1 MFLSQPEYQP
11 SLVLQQLAFNTYSL
25 SERLALLN
33 IPTQDLNQDLGDIAS
48 QRLQSWQKIA
58 AKNDSL
64 KFSRRL
70 LWSGLNQDR
79 VLAALAG
86 GEPTEKCKAPIADWL
101 ICLQSVLNIAN
112 NYSPQSSPK
121 TLQHQCFKSESPI
134 PFESV
139 YVPFLAVAENNLPF
153 LNYLVPEAKNHLLRS
168 LLENLATIGTPT
180 LMGEFEAFRNNNNS
194 LRDFLLMQITHKQK
208 QKFQSFLELLFED
221 GLWGLF
227 QKYPVLAKLL
237 SLAVIF
243 WCESIS
249 EFQSRL
255 EQDWKEIEKCF
266 SPNQSLTQVV
276 DCQCNLSDSHN
287 RGRSVLMITFDTG
300 LKIVYKP
307 RNLAIDCAFNEI
319 LDWCNQQSSLLY
331 LRPITI
337 LNRENHG
344 WMEFIPN
351 SPCKDNSSI
360 ERFYERCGMLLAL
373 LYLLEGTDCH
383 QENLIANGEHPVFI
397 DGETLF
403 HHHIKT
409 TSKTDHTAF
418 ENASQIL
425 QDSVLR
431 TFLLPQWGIL
441 PNDTLSVDVS
451 GLGGVNQFYETPVW
465 KHINTDGMRVET
477 ARKNVIQ
484 GNAPTLLGETIDMSS
499 YQLEVTKGFQ
509 KMYLAL
515 MNHKEFLLSKDSLL
529 HAFEQIKVRFIF
541 RNTQTYYTIL
551 QNSYDPKYMRN
562 GVDRSIAFESLSRAF
577 LTSDQCP
584 PYWSILEA
592 EIQSLEQMDIPFF
605 TTLTNDTHIYSE
617 NKGKLDSELFGQ
629 SSFNVVQNNL
639 RSLSEEGLLNQLTTI
654 KGTLKARFLQE
665 SSLPNL
671 STSIN
676 TQNSNYVFNYV
687 ESDTEQALLGT
698 AILLG
703 EAVVSKGIT
712 GSDSSLAWIGL
723 TYKPT
728 ISRFRW
734 NVLGGGLWDGN
745 IGIALF
751 FASLAKITG
760 ESQWY
765 EYTQQV
771 LSPLQETFSSLN
783 SLQQCR
789 VGNDIGIAGLGSMI
803 YGLET
808 IGKLL
813 GSQNFASSSQKILEC
828 ITPELIEGDIYFT
841 VLNGSAGG
849 ILGLLAL
856 SESSPLALELARK
869 CGHHLVGQ
877 KGDGDKTPK
886 PIGFSSGM
894 AGIAYSLLQLYKATG
909 DEIYLE
915 TAKVAIT
922 YERLSFDRQSGTWN
936 DFRSDPPRNSMSW
949 ANGATGI
956 ALARLGGLSELDTPD
971 IREEIDRVL
980 QAIKQYSIW
989 GEDDLMWGNCGR
1001 IETLLVAANA
1011 CNYPDLLPLA
1021 KSWGNTIQKSQ
1032 KLLVEDKDHF
1042 INPSF
1047 LHGVSGV
1054 GYTLLRLIY
1063 PHVLPSILLW
1073 QSGESDESFTI
1084 GHL

>member
-1 MFLSQPEYQP
+1 MFLSQPDYQP
-11 SLVLQQLAFNTYSL
+11 SLALQQLAFNTYSL
-25 SERLALLN
+25 TERLALSN
-33 IPTQDLNQDLGDIAS
+33 IPIQDLNQDLGDIAR
-48 QRLQSWQKIA
+48 QRLQTWQKIA
-58 AKNDSL
+58 AKNDL
-64 KFSRRL
+64 IKFSHRL

-86 GEPTEKCKAPIADWL
+86 GEPTEQCKVPISDWL

-112 NYSPQSSPK
+112 NYSPKSSPK
-121 TLQHQCFKSESPI
+121 TLQNQCFKSESPI

-139 YVPFLAVAENNLPF
+139 YVPFLAVAENNLQF
-153 LNYLVPEAKNHLLRS
+153 LNCLAPEAKNHLLRS
-168 LLENLATIGTPT
+168 LLENLAKIGTPT
-180 LMGEFEAFRNNNNS
+180 LMGEFETFRGNNNS
-194 LRDFLLMQITHKQK
+194 LRDFLLMHITHKQR

-243 WCESIS
+243 WCKSIS

-266 SPNQSLTQVV
+266 SPHQSLTQVV

-287 RGRSVLMITFDTG
+287 GGRSVLIITFDTG

-307 RNLAIDCAFNEI
+307 RNLAIDCAFNKI
-319 LDWCNQQSSLLY
+319 LDWCNQQPSLLH
-331 LRPITI
+331 LLPITI
-337 LNRENHG
+337 LNREDYG

-351 SPCKDNSSI
+351 RPCKDNSSI

-383 QENLIANGEHPVFI
+383 QENLIASGEYPVFI

-409 TSKTDHTAF
+409 RSKTDHTAL

-441 PNDTLSVDVS
+441 PNDTLTVDIS
-451 GLGGVNQFYETPVW
+451 GLGGETQSYETPVW
-465 KHINTDGMRVET
+465 KHINTDGMRLET
-477 ARKNVIQ
+477 AQTKVVQ
-484 GNAPTLLGETIDMSS
+484 ENAPTLLGKTIDMSS

-509 KMYLAL
+509 KMYLVL
-515 MNHKEFLLSKDSLL
+515 LNQKEFLLSKDSHLQ
-529 HAFEQIKVRFIF
+529 AFAQIKVRFVF
-541 RNTQTYYTIL
+541 RNTQTYYAIL
-551 QNSYDPKYMRN
+551 QNSYNPKYMKN
-562 GVDRSIAFESLSRAF
+562 GVDRSIALESLSRAF
-577 LTSDQCP
+577 LTSDERP
-584 PYWSILEA
+584 IYWSILEA

-605 TTLTNDTHIYSE
+605 STVTNDTHIYSP
-617 NKGKLDSELFGQ
+617 NGITDTGTFSQ
-629 SSFNVVQNNL
+629 SSFLTVQNNIEL
-639 RSLSEEGLLNQLTTI
+639 LSKEKLQTQLVIIEGALQ
-654 KGTLKARFLQE
+654 ARYRQE
-665 SSLPNL
+665 PSLPTTPILLEAQN
-671 STSIN
+671 TDYAKIN
-676 TQNSNYVFNYV
+676 RNK
-687 ESDTEQALLGT
+687 ALLET
-698 AILLG
+698 AIILG
-703 EAVVSKGIT
+703 ETLISKGIT
-712 GSDSSLAWIGL
+712 GSDSGLAWFGL

-734 NVLGGGLWDGN
+734 QVLGVGFWDGN

-783 SLQQCR
+783 SLQQR
-789 VGNDIGIAGLGSMI
+789 RFGTDIGIANLGSMI

-808 IGKLL
+808 ISKLL
-813 GSQNFASSSQKILEC
+813 GSQNFASTSQKILEC
-828 ITPELIEGDIYFT
+828 ITPELIKGDIYFT

-856 SESSPLALELARK
+856 SECSPLALELARK
-869 CGHHLVGQ
+869 CGNHLVGQ

-909 DEIYLE
+909 DEIYME
-915 TAKVAIT
+915 TAKAAIT
-922 YERLSFDRQSGTWN
+922 YERLSFDRQSGIWN
-936 DFRSDPPRNSMSW
+936 DFRTNPPRNSMSW

-956 ALARLGGLSELDTPD
+956 GLARLGGLSELDTPD
-971 IREEIDRVL
+971 IREEIDHVL

-1001 IETLLVAANA
+1001 IETLLFAANTL
-1011 CNYPDLLPLA
+1011 NDPDLLALA
-1021 KSWGNTIQKSQ
+1021 KSWGHTIQESHQ
-1032 KLLVEDKDHF
+1032 LLVQHENLS
-1042 INPSF
+1042 INPSL
-1047 LHGVSGV
+1047 LHGISGI
-1054 GYTLLRLIY
+1054 GYTILRLIH
-1063 PHVLPSILLW
+1063 PDLLPCILLL
-1073 QSGESDESFTI
+1073 QSGSA
-1084 GHL
+1084 L

>member
-11 SLVLQQLAFNTYSL
+11 SLALQQLAFNTYSL

-33 IPTQDLNQDLGDIAS
+33 TPIQDLNQDLGDIAR
-48 QRLQSWQKIA
+48 QRLQAWQKIA
-58 AKNDSL
+58 AKNDPI
-64 KFSRRL
+64 KFSHRL
-70 LWSGLNQDR
+70 LWSGLNQDL

-86 GEPTEKCKAPIADWL
+86 DKPTEKCKTPVSDWL

-139 YVPFLAVAENNLPF
+139 YIPFLAVAEDNLPF
-153 LNYLVPEAKNHLLRS
+153 LNCLAPEAKNHLLRS

-180 LMGEFEAFRNNNNS
+180 LMGEFQAFRGNNNNNS

-227 QKYPVLAKLL
+227 QKHPVLAKLL

-249 EFQSRL
+249 EFQTRL

-287 RGRSVLMITFDTG
+287 RGRSVLIITFDTG

-307 RNLAIDCAFNEI
+307 RNLAIDFAFNEI
-319 LDWCNQQSSLLY
+319 LNWCNQQSSLLH
-331 LRPITI
+331 LLPIKI

-383 QENLIANGEHPVFI
+383 QENLIANGEYPVFI

-403 HHHIKT
+403 HYHIKT
-409 TSKTDHTAF
+409 TSKTDHTAL
-418 ENASQIL
+418 ENASHIL
-425 QDSVLR
+425 QNSVLR
-431 TFLLPQWGIL
+431 TFLLPQWGLL
-441 PNDTLSVDVS
+441 PNDNLTVDIS
-451 GLGGVNQFYETPVW
+451 GLGGETQFYETPVW
-465 KHINTDGMRVET
+465 KHINTDGMRLET
-477 ARKNVIQ
+477 AQKNVIQ

-509 KMYLAL
+509 KMYLTL
-515 MNHKEFLLSKDSLL
+515 LNHKELLLSKDSFLQ
-529 HAFEQIKVRFIF
+529 AFEQIKVRFVF

-562 GVDRSIAFESLSRAF
+562 GVDRSIALESLSRAF
-577 LTSDQCP
+577 LTSDECP
-584 PYWSILEA
+584 MCWSILEA

-605 TTLTNDTHIYSE
+605 TTVTNDTHIYLP
-617 NKGKLDSELFGQ
+617 NGKTDTGTFSQ
-629 SSFNVVQNNL
+629 SSFLAVQNNIEL
-639 RSLSEEGLLNQLTTI
+639 LSKERLQTQLTII
-654 KGTLKARFLQE
+654 KGALQARYRQE
-665 SSLPNL
+665 PSFP
-671 STSIN
+671 STPILLEARNADYVKIN
-676 TQNSNYVFNYV
+676 RS
-687 ESDTEQALLGT
+687 EALLET
-698 AILLG
+698 AIILG
-703 EAVVSKGIT
+703 ETLISKVIT
-712 GSDSSLAWIGL
+712 GSDSGLAWLGL
-723 TYKPT
+723 NYKPK

-734 NVLGGGLWDGN
+734 QVLGVGFWDGN

-751 FASLAKITG
+751 FAALAKITG

-783 SLQQCR
+783 SFQQRR
-789 VGNDIGIAGLGSMI
+789 VGTDIGVASLGSMI

-808 IGKLL
+808 ISKLL
-813 GSQNFASSSQKILEC
+813 GSQNFASTSQKILEC

-849 ILGLLAL
+849 ILGLLAIA
-856 SESSPLALELARK
+856 ESSPVALELAKK
-869 CGHHLVGQ
+869 CGNHLVGQ

-894 AGIAYSLLQLYKATG
+894 AGIAYSLLRLYKATG

-936 DFRSDPPRNSMSW
+936 DFRTDPPRNSMSW

-956 ALARLGGLSELDTPD
+956 GLARLGGLSELDTPD
-971 IREEIDRVL
+971 IREEIDHIL
-980 QAIKQYSIW
+980 QAIKQHSIW

-1032 KLLVEDKDHF
+1032 KLLVEDKNYF

-1063 PHVLPSILLW
+1063 PHLLPSILLW
-1073 QSGESDESFTI
+1073 QSGDTN
-1084 GHL
+1084 